1 MLQISFSLK
10 RASLRLVKP
19 VDEDDTTD
27 DVDVVV
33 AAVVIDVVSSPPS
46 QQHVAHAPLSEDC
59 IVIASRTFLS
69 CCRRY
74 IASNLRRRAIDR
86 RKTKANGGGYWIRR
100 LWPMLRVHQG
110 QQQRCLVVERVMSD
124 STT

>member
-33 AAVVIDVVSSPPS
+33 AAVVIDVVSSPPQRPHSS
-46 QQHVAHAPLSEDC
+46 QQHVAHAPLTEDC

-86 RKTKANGGGYWIRR
+86 RKTKANGGG
-100 LWPMLRVHQG
+100 
-110 QQQRCLVVERVMSD
+110 
-124 STT
+124 